1 MTYIRLR
8 YLFVI
13 VLLMVA
19 QFSFAVDFE
28 STTSAVVNM
37 KVGWNL
43 GNTLDSNSG
52 DTQNTIYGEWGTSNS
67 SDYENNRSNNLQ
79 FAESF
84 VKKATDHESCTPS
97 RIGMPNQEHLSM
109 SEFIQSDS
117 LRSGIKSNY
126 GDDYEFD
133 IAIFGDINNDK
144 EVSLID
150 ILLQVDY
157 ILSEKEVEG
166 FSFDRADLDGDG
178 EISLLDILIEVDIIL
193 GNNNDAPPVYTP
205 RK

>member
-8 YLFVI
+8 YLFVSA
-13 VLLMVA
+13 LLMAA

-28 STTSAVVNM
+28 STTSAVANM

-43 GNTLDSNSG
+43 CNTLDNNSG

-67 SDYENNRSNNLQ
+67 SYYENNRSDNLQ
-79 FAESF
+79 FADSF
-84 VKKATDHESCTPS
+84 VKKATDHEFSTLY

-193 GNNNDAPPVYTP
+193 GNNNAAPPVYTP